1 MRETTM
7 SEQQTRS
14 IETELEID
22 APIEAVWKALTDGDE
37 LTRWFPL
44 DARVEPGKGGSVYM
58 SWKNEYDATS
68 PITAWEENRHFA
80 TAWEMDQSPAPLVV
94 DYHLETKGGKTV
106 LRLVHSGFPTDE
118 SWEDFYQSVCQGWAF
133 ELRSLRHY
141 LERHA
146 GQERGVVYLR
156 RRTPATLQEVWEG
169 VLGSAGMAL
178 EQDPKELAE
187 GMPYRASSP
196 TGDAWSG
203 RVLICEPALIFA
215 ATVNEIGDGLLRF
228 YMDPCQANPE
238 LSDLMLWVSLWGRP
252 ESEVDALRVAW
263 SHRLESVFPDGSFR

>member
-7 SEQQTRS
+7 TEQQTRS
-14 IETELEID
+14 VETELEID

-37 LTRWFPL
+37 MTRWFPL
-44 DARVEPGKGGSVYM
+44 EARVEPGEGGSIYM

-68 PITAWEENRHFA
+68 PITAWEENRHLA
-80 TAWEMDQSPAPLVV
+80 TAWQMEHLPNPLVV

-118 SWEDFYQSVCQGWAF
+118 TWEDFYQSVRHGWAF
-133 ELRSLRHY
+133 ELRSLRQY

-146 GQERGVVYLR
+146 GKPRSVVYLR
-156 RRTPATLQEVWEG
+156 RRIPTTLPELWNRIV
-169 VLGSAGMAL
+169 GSDGIAL
-178 EQDPKELAE
+178 EEDPKELAE
-187 GMPYRASSP
+187 GAAYRASSP

-203 RVLICEPALIFA
+203 HVLICKPGVIFA
-215 ATVNEIGDGLLRF
+215 ATVDEIGDGLLRF
-228 YMDPCQANPE
+228 YMDPCQANPD

-252 ESEVDALRVAW
+252 ESEVEALRAAW
-263 SHRLESVFPDGSFR
+263 SDRLESLFPDGNFR